1 MHSTGA
7 SSLNRV
13 WDGLGIYIYICHMYI
28 CDHPKPYLYSTAAFA
43 RVLGALWASVADL
56 RGAVPVVAVGARLVA
71 LQRFP
76 EV

>member
-1 MHSTGA
+1 MGW
-7 SSLNRV
+7 V
-13 WDGLGIYIYICHMYI
+13 FIYKCHMYI
-28 CDHPKPYLYSTAAFA
+28 CDHPKPDLYSTAAFA

-71 LQRFP
+71 LQLFP